1 MIDYHS
7 ARTWEILGGI
17 SKGLGPDDYPFK
29 LTEEELEMYHEE
41 KEDFEKCKAAIIAD
55 GGDPSILHFVPAND
69 E

>member
-7 ARTWEILGGI
+7 ARTWEILEGI
-17 SKGLGPDDYPFK
+17 SNGLGPDDYPFK

-41 KEDFEKCKAAIIAD
+41 KKYFDQIKAEMIEE
-55 GGDPSILHFVPAND
+55 GRDPSILHFVPAND